1 MTGDNVKH
9 NGEKRRANSTRG
21 ARKYET
27 VRKAKHT
34 RQLTLLA
41 FAAALCAEPSV
52 VHAFAFS
59 FDNPDLSGDFNTTLS
74 YTAAYRL
81 SPADPNLLF
90 NTGNPSTIDL
100 DDGNTNFHHRG
111 FVESQFYGFSEL
123 DLKYKSFGFRVS
135 GEAYY
140 DPLYNRTNANNSP
153 FTTNNVSVPYNQFT
167 SAATT
172 VAGRQA
178 QVLDAFVYGS
188 QKVGAVPITVRV
200 GQLGQMWGETLFFGA
215 NGIAGGMVPVDI
227 NKLVSNPS
235 AEFKQIVLPV
245 PQATLSAQL
254 PHHITFGTYYQ
265 FGWRSDQ
272 LPPAGSYFSSADIV
286 GQGAESFYLPIPGF
300 PPQLMRAPDLAGNST
315 GQYGFQLKFSPDG
328 WNTDFGLYWIRFNA
342 KDPQLY
348 ADPILDNYRMVYP
361 NGVRSF
367 GASFSTNLGDANV
380 AGEVS
385 IRENMPLASDVVVDF
400 TGAGNNT
407 NNPLYA
413 VGKTAHA
420 NLSMLYSVPRTPLW
434 RDATLAAEI
443 GWNRRLS
450 ITANAQALDPNATRD
465 AIGMQV
471 VFSPSYYQ
479 VLPGLDIS
487 VPISIGYN
495 PVGKSSVVGFNGGGY
510 HTGDFTLGVK
520 GVYLQV
526 WNVSLNYT
534 RYLGAAQPYLD
545 AAGHYTYGQSLA
557 DRDFISL
564 SLSRSF

>member
-9 NGEKRRANSTRG
+9 NGEKRRANSATRAPTYG
-21 ARKYET
+21 AG
-27 VRKAKHT
+27 RKARHT
-34 RQLTLLA
+34 RRLTLLA
-41 FAAALCAEPSV
+41 FAAALCAEPAV
-52 VHAFAFS
+52 VHAFTFS

-74 YTAAYRL
+74 YSTAYRIR
-81 SPADPNLLF
+81 PADTNLLYSP
-90 NTGNPSTIDL
+90 NNPTAINL
-100 DDGNTNFHHRG
+100 DDGNNAFQHRG
-111 FVESQFYGFSEL
+111 IVENRFEAFSEL
-123 DLKYKSFGFRVS
+123 DIKYKSFGLRVS

-140 DPLYNRTNANNSP
+140 DTMYNRHNASNSP
-153 FTTNNVSVPYNQFT
+153 FTTNNLSVPYNQFT
-167 SAATT
+167 SAAAT
-172 VAGRQA
+172 VQGRQA
-178 QVLDAFVYGS
+178 ELLDAFVYGT
-188 QKVGAVPITVRV
+188 QKVGSVPVTVRV

-215 NGIAGGMVPVDI
+215 NGIAGGMVPIDI
-227 NKLVSNPS
+227 DKLLSDPS
-235 AEFKQIVLPV
+235 AEFKQIILPV

-254 PHHITFGTYYQ
+254 PYHMTFGAYYQ

-272 LPPAGSYFSSADIV
+272 LPPAGTYFSSADIV
-286 GQGAESFYLPIPGF
+286 GQGAESIYLPVPGF
-300 PPQLMRAPDLAGNST
+300 PSQLTRTADLKGSDT
-315 GQYGFQLKFSPDG
+315 GQYGFQVKFSPTG

-348 ADPILDNYRMVYP
+348 ADPVLANYGMVYP

-380 AGEVS
+380 AGEMS
-385 IRENMPLASDVVVDF
+385 IRENMPLTSDLVVDF
-400 TGAGNNT
+400 TGVGNNT
-407 NNPLYA
+407 DNPLYA

-450 ITANAQALDPNATRD
+450 ISANAQALDPNATRD
-465 AIGMQV
+465 AIGFQV

-487 VPISIGYN
+487 VPIGIGYN
-495 PVGKSSVVGFNGGGY
+495 PMGRSSVVGFNGGGY
-510 HTGDFTLGVK
+510 HTGNFTLGVK
-520 GVYLQV
+520 GVYEQV

-534 RYLGAAQPYLD
+534 RYLGAGQPLLD
-545 AAGHYTYGQSLA
+545 AAGHFTYGQTLA

>member
-1 MTGDNVKH
+1 MKSIQKKPRAKFKIKAPRSGV
-9 NGEKRRANSTRG
+9 RRGVMCTSCLTPLAIAATLCMSP
-21 ARKYET
+21 T
-27 VRKAKHT
+27 VA
-34 RQLTLLA
+34 
-41 FAAALCAEPSV
+41 
-52 VHAFAFS
+52 HAFAFN

-81 SPADPNLLF
+81 SPANPNLLF
-90 NTGNPSTIDL
+90 NPASPSSIDL
-100 DDGNTNFHHRG
+100 DDGNTNFYHRG
-111 FVESQFYGFSEL
+111 LIENRFYGFSEV
-123 DLKYKSFGFRVS
+123 DLKYKNFGFRVS

-140 DPLYNRTNANNSP
+140 DTMYNRSNANNSP
-153 FTTNNVSVPYNQFT
+153 YTTNNVSVPYNQFT
-167 SAATT
+167 GATT
-172 VAGRQA
+172 TVMGRQA
-178 QVLDAFVYGS
+178 QILDAFVFGT
-188 QKVGAVPITVRV
+188 QKVGSVPITVRV
-200 GQLGQMWGETLFFGA
+200 GQLAQMWGETLFFGA

-227 NKLVSNPS
+227 NKLLTDPS
-235 AEFKQIVLPV
+235 AEFKQIILPV
-245 PQATLSAQL
+245 PQATLQAAL

-286 GQGAESFYLPIPGF
+286 GQGAESFYLPIPGY
-300 PPQLMRAPDLAGNST
+300 PSQLFRAPDLAGSST
-315 GQYGFQLKFSPDG
+315 GQYGFQLKFSPQD

-348 ADPILDNYRMVYP
+348 ADPVLDNYRMVYP

-400 TGAGNNT
+400 AGVGNNT
-407 NNPLYA
+407 NNALYA

-420 NLSMLYSVPRTPLW
+420 NLSMLYFVPRTPLW
-434 RDATLAAEI
+434 RDATLAAEV

-450 ITANAQALDPNATRD
+450 ITANALALDPNATRD
-465 AIGMQV
+465 AVGMQL

-479 VLPGLDIS
+479 VLPGLDIH
-487 VPISIGYN
+487 VPIGIGYN

-510 HTGDFTLGVK
+510 HTGDFTLGIK
-520 GVYLQV
+520 GVYQQV

-534 RYLGAAQPYLD
+534 RYLGAAQPYED
-545 AAGHYTYGQSLA
+545 AVGHYTYGQSLA